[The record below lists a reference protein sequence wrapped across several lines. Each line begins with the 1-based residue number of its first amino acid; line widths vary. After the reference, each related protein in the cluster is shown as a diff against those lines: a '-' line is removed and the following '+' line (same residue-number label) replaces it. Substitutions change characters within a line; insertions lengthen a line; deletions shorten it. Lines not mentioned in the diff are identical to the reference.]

1 MEMKA
6 TEKEID
12 ELGDYLKDRGFTQN
26 SWADGCVYM
35 LGYAYGDLCIHFESM
50 ANGRGFKCA
59 DAWFKYDLFDI
70 RERRFASRVPLGR
83 KTRCPDG
90 NWIHK
95 AMKYAALLDGAAHR
109 FKDEI
114 SAVAKESAG

>member
-1 MEMKA
+1 MESKA

-12 ELGDYLKDRGFTQN
+12 ELGNYLKESGF
-26 SWADGCVYM
+26 SRYSLADGCVHM
-35 LGYAYGDLCIHFESM
+35 LGYAYGELYIHFESM

-70 RERRFASRVPLGR
+70 RERRFASRVPLGK
-83 KTRCPDG
+83 KTRCPDS
-90 NWIHK
+90 NWVY
-95 AMKYAALLDGAAHR
+95 MVRKYAALLDEAAHR

-114 SAVAKESAG
+114 SAISKESAK